1 MESDPALNVY
11 SEAKSEYMLQLCS
24 YLTPAYFNFYL
35 DRLEKAK
42 EESKEE
48 PKKYLWHFQNLLAA
62 VEDWNMER
70 VTREVNNIISVVA
83 RHGCDFIEDLLTAVF
98 IAHTKVLT
106 AIRLNSKQKKVQITV
121 PKIEHFLFKV
131 FCECSR
137 LLWENAYLW
146 RDNVGGMEKQ
156 QNYRQIQI
164 LIENGIKAAIRVL
177 VPVKSLL
184 KDCVSA
190 TPEADGNDSDS
201 DDEETAAPVE
211 ESQLH
216 IPEET
221 PIKALIDPPVEA
233 PVEAP
238 VVAPAVVEEPIKS
251 SEPVTEPLPEIK
263 ESVTEPLNT
272 LAVEHQ
278 DEKTVT
284 QLPIDKRKVNV
295 FKNDEVVNV
304 EEANKPP
311 AQNIIFVDEDR
322 KSKGVIFNE
331 YETIFDIDDEDGHHM
346 QPTTFPELE
355 NRPPEDDD
363 EEDESLEILDEVGT
377 PLGDADFDDPND
389 FATSAVSFDD
399 YEEAF

>member
-35 DRLEKAK
+35 DLLEKAK

-70 VTREVNNIISVVA
+70 VTREVNNIITVVA

-121 PKIEHFLFKV
+121 PKIDHFLFKV

-156 QNYRQIQI
+156 QNYRQIQV

-184 KDCVSA
+184 KDCVNQDPV
-190 TPEADGNDSDS
+190 TPDSDS
-201 DDEETAAPVE
+201 DEEEEANSQLQDSITTTTAAPVTATVTE
-211 ESQLH
+211 
-216 IPEET
+216 
-221 PIKALIDPPVEA
+221 PVAEPTA
-233 PVEAP
+233 P
-238 VVAPAVVEEPIKS
+238 
-251 SEPVTEPLPEIK
+251 SEPVLNAPSENQPEPVPEPIQAAVK
-263 ESVTEPLNT
+263 EAEESLIAAT
-272 LAVEHQ
+272 

-295 FKNDEVVNV
+295 FKNEEVVDIN
-304 EEANKPP
+304 EANQPP
-311 AQNIIFVDEDR
+311 AQNIIVVDEDR
-322 KSKGVIFNE
+322 KSKNKGVIFNE
-331 YETIFDIDDEDGHHM
+331 YETIFDIDDDDGHHM

-355 NRPPEDDD
+355 NRPPEEDD
-363 EEDESLEILDEVGT
+363 EEDESLEILDDIGT
-377 PLGDADFDDPND
+377 PLADDDFDDPND
-389 FATSAVSFDD
+389 FISSAVSFDD
-399 YEEAF
+399 YEEAIVA